1 MTDGAEGRSDAARG
15 ALEEMTRRCGDWE
28 HARSAVWHS
37 GAAAQ
42 ERTRF
47 YAAPG
52 TAVAPIRVPGRRG
65 APALGRR
72 SGGGRIAAQG
82 APQCRHAGAQQTR
95 APHGRRRVGVL
106 LRSALL
112 RCAPGHG
119 VALMAQWRAGGLEAR
134 ALA

>member
-1 MTDGAEGRSDAARG
+1 MSKVR
-15 ALEEMTRRCGDWE
+15 L
-28 HARSAVWHS
+28 

-42 ERTRF
+42 GRTRC

-52 TAVAPIRVPGRRG
+52 TTVAPIRVPRRRG

-82 APQCRHAGAQQTR
+82 APQYRHAGAQQTR
-95 APHGRRRVGVL
+95 APHGRRRVWVL
-106 LRSALL
+106 RRSALL
-112 RCAPGHG
+112 RCVRSHG
-119 VALMAQWRAGGLEAR
+119 VALMAQWRAGGLEGR